1 MKKPLITEVIKTVLD
16 IVIIFQIGQLCGVCK
31 SINAFM
37 DRTEE
42 DRKNDR
48 VTMSKGRFKLTIQGR
63 GN

>member
-1 MKKPLITEVIKTVLD
+1 MKKPLKKKKKKTVLD

>member
-1 MKKPLITEVIKTVLD
+1 MKKPLITEALKTALN

-48 VTMSKGRFKLTIQGR
+48 VTMGKGRFKLTVQGR

>member
-1 MKKPLITEVIKTVLD
+1 MKKPLITEAVKTVLD
-16 IVIIFQIGQLCGVCK
+16 IVIIFQIGRICGDCK

-48 VTMSKGRFKLTIQGR
+48 VTMGKGRFKLTIQGK

>member
-1 MKKPLITEVIKTVLD
+1 MKKPLITNALKTALN

-48 VTMSKGRFKLTIQGR
+48 VTMGKGRFKLTVQGK

>member
-1 MKKPLITEVIKTVLD
+1 MKKPLITEALKTALN

-31 SINAFM
+31 SINVFM

-48 VTMSKGRFKLTIQGR
+48 VTMGKGRFKLTVQGK

>member
-1 MKKPLITEVIKTVLD
+1 MKKPLITEALKTALN
-16 IVIIFQIGQLCGVCK
+16 IVIIFQIGRLCGVCK

-48 VTMSKGRFKLTIQGR
+48 VTMSKGRFKLTIQGG

>member
-1 MKKPLITEVIKTVLD
+1 MKKPLITEALKTALNV
-16 IVIIFQIGQLCGVCK
+16 VIIFQIGQLCGVCK

-48 VTMSKGRFKLTIQGR
+48 VTMGKGRFKLTVQGK